1 MHRLALFQNSKL
13 LNTVNSVN
21 NLVKRVMQKCFKF
34 DLIKTFCKLYQS
46 HKNTDTSSIFHHHMQ
61 LFRSLTTFIGSLGCC
76 DGRLCDISII
86 ANNPTLIT
94 EEKEGGDICP
104 SAFIFLVTYL
114 MGL

>member
-1 MHRLALFQNSKL
+1 MCQQITTLISK
-13 LNTVNSVN
+13 
-21 NLVKRVMQKCFKF
+21 
-34 DLIKTFCKLYQS
+34 
-46 HKNTDTSSIFHHHMQ
+46 KNAIIVHMQ

-104 SAFIFLVTYL
+104 SAFISLAAYL
-114 MGL
+114 MGLRSGMEVAKCVAC